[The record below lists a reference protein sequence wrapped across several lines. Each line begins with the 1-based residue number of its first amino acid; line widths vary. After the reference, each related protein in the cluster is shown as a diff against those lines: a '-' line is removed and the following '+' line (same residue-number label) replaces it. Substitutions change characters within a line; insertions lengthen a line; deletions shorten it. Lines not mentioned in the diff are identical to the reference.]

1 MLLMLMIKCLAALTC
16 ASDSPTAAD
25 VGDLTRDIFVHPY
38 YRDGDNHE
46 DDANDMIKVILPRI
60 SLSTHLICEDGERE

>member
-1 MLLMLMIKCLAALTC
+1 MAALTW

-25 VGDLTRDIFVHPY
+25 GGDLTRDIFVHPY

-46 DDANDMIKVILPRI
+46 DEPNDMIMVILPRI
-60 SLSTHLICEDGERE
+60 SLSTHDMLICEDGKRE